1 MMIRSHLCVEHWLL
15 SDKHLTGL
23 LQLMDKWV
31 FGNVNWYTDTLQQK
45 IEITDFKYFLA
56 AENTSVLNA
65 DGIVTCFQESSVHV
79 KKS

>member
-1 MMIRSHLCVEHWLL
+1 MSVWKCNLIFH
-15 SDKHLTGL
+15 
-23 LQLMDKWV
+23 
-31 FGNVNWYTDTLQQK
+31 TDTIQQR
-45 IEITDFKYFLA
+45 IEITNLKYFLA